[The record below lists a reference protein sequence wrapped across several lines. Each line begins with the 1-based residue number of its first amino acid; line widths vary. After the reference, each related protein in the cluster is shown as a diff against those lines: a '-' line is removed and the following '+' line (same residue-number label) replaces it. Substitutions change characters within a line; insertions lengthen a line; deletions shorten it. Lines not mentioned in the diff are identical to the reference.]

1 MKKYLVISNVVL
13 LGIVAFLVYANYLQA
28 PTEERTVSI
37 EEEIRTVD
45 SIAATYKNVVF
56 NQEEDI
62 PNCCGYDEK
71 SWELF
76 LFQTAITHKNGIPKF
91 ALVWTRVK
99 DGSGFKLEDGY
110 IWYFGSDGASVAN
123 RYHGRWTCASFAE
136 GGSSKIQHVVENPES
151 CLAIK

>member
-13 LGIVAFLVYANYLQA
+13 LGVVAFLLYANYLQA
-28 PTEERTVSI
+28 PAEERAASI

-45 SIAATYKNVVF
+45 SIAATYKGVVF
-56 NQEEDI
+56 NEEEDI

-71 SWELF
+71 SPELF

-110 IWYFGSDGASVAN
+110 IWFFRNDGVRIAE
-123 RYHGRWTCASFAE
+123 RYRGKWTCANFAE
-136 GGSSKIQHVVENPES
+136 GELSKIQHVVENPES